1 MKISISGSTVRLH
14 GDWSIKGL
22 NRIGI
27 SLLTGA
33 LHQLKPGVTEPLT
46 IDCQH
51 VTAIDSFGNE
61 VLSGWLQIARFHGHE
76 PHFANLPDQLRNSFT
91 TTNFRSLNN

>member
-1 MKISISGSTVRLH
+1 MKISISGSTARLH
-14 GDWSIKGL
+14 GDWSINGL
-22 NRIGI
+22 NRISI
-27 SLLTGA
+27 SLLTGS
-33 LHQLKPGVTEPLT
+33 LHKLKPGATEPLI

-76 PHFANLPDQLRNSFT
+76 AHFANLPDRLRNSF
-91 TTNFRSLNN
+91 NFLSRNN

>member
-1 MKISISGSTVRLH
+1 MKISISGSIVRLH
-14 GDWSIKGL
+14 GDWSINGL

-27 SLLTGA
+27 GLLTGS
-33 LHQLKPGVTEPLT
+33 LHKLKPGATEPLV

-61 VLSGWLQIARFHGHE
+61 VLSGWLQIARLHGHE
-76 PHFANLPDQLRNSFT
+76 AHFANLPDQLRNSFT
-91 TTNFRSLNN
+91 TTNFLSRNN